1 MAWASLSPSKI
12 SQSLLGGQAKRTHSK
27 AIGAGSRTPLQTD
40 SAREVEMQGLSGII
54 SERGKQD
61 GAKGEAEL
69 RRPSQ
74 QVPLPVEL
82 CSQGGLRGWLASG
95 KAAWGRASGAAERR
109 RRAFAGGSRL
119 GAAGG
124 LHS

>member
-1 MAWASLSPSKI
+1 M
-12 SQSLLGGQAKRTHSK
+12 
-27 AIGAGSRTPLQTD
+27 
-40 SAREVEMQGLSGII
+40 
-54 SERGKQD
+54 
-61 GAKGEAEL
+61 
-69 RRPSQ
+69 RPSQ

-124 LHS
+124 LHSWQLEEWVPGSQGGFWTEATGSRNPTSGLHTCPVQWLRGCPPDWGFPGRTWVWNVGRDSRPHEALPAN